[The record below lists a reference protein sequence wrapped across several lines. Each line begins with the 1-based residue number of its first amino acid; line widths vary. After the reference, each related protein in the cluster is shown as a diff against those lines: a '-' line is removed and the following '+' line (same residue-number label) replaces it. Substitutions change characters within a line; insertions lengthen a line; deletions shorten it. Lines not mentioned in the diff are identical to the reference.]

1 MIKAVRQKKRRRKR
15 LFFVGV
21 LVILLAAAGG
31 TLHRL
36 SLSLQDIS
44 RIIQLAA
51 GKITDTDQSP
61 RPAKSIL
68 RGTIYD
74 RSFNELSVSYQL
86 FTLYI
91 HPTELSDRH
100 SAAENLA
107 RILGMEKDTLADRLK
122 NVQPVIEI
130 ADDLDE
136 QQAADIEALNLDGVQ
151 CKVREDRYYPAHT
164 AAAYLLGF
172 VDNSIGLTGVEALY
186 DSVLQSGEFQVS
198 NVPEVDIDNSEALG
212 RTTTDVILTIDMDLQ
227 KKVEQELQNYRKNN
241 GAARGMALVLEPG
254 SGRVLAMASQPGFDP
269 NYFWQADDQKLHGI
283 VFTPEFNREL
293 TRPLLKTVAAIY
305 DAGFNGKILPVTVR
319 APDYGLTEE
328 KIDEYWTLF
337 GFEQPVQSL
346 LPSSRKEVDPDSLE
360 KDNFRKLSGAQ
371 LGVGL
376 ASLMNGGS
384 RMTPYFLHSLY
395 DHTREQFY
403 DREDASILQ
412 QRIIPPAAGIHL
424 RRELLLQSQYSR
436 KDGFLFVN
444 KETDITVR
452 NGLTD
457 YQLQEVLVA
466 AVPRK
471 IPKLLLL
478 MAVDYGTLFPIPPG
492 TFKGKKRKEDLA
504 ALGGRLLP
512 VLAAYNAFDS
522 VAEHPG
528 IKSEENYRRFLISRR
543 LELPEQKKRYA
554 RGDTTMPEVT
564 GLSLRKGLQWI
575 SPFHLKVSI
584 KGSGRIVA
592 QKPAPGEPVTES
604 AVCELTLRADS
615 KIN

>member
-1 MIKAVRQKKRRRKR
+1 MIKAVRQKKRRKR
-15 LFFVGV
+15 RLLFVGV

-36 SLSLQDIS
+36 SLSLLDIS

-51 GKITDTDQSP
+51 GKIADTEQNP
-61 RPAKSIL
+61 RPTKAIL
-68 RGTIYD
+68 RGTVYD
-74 RSFNELSVSYQL
+74 RNFNELSVSYQL
-86 FTLYI
+86 FTLYV
-91 HPTELSDRH
+91 HPTELSDRY
-100 SAAENLA
+100 SAAKNLA
-107 RILGMEKDTLADRLK
+107 LILGTDKDTLADRLK

-151 CKVREDRYYPAHT
+151 CKVREDRFYPAHT

-186 DSVLQSGEFQVS
+186 DSVLQPGEFQAS
-198 NVPEVDIDNSEALG
+198 NVPEVDIDDLEALG

-227 KKVEQELQNYRKNN
+227 KKVEQQLQNYRKIN

-269 NYFWQADDQKLHGI
+269 NYFWQADEQKLQGF
-283 VFTPEFNREL
+283 VFTPAFNREL
-293 TRPLLKTVAAIY
+293 VRPLLKTAAAIY
-305 DAGFNGKILPVTVR
+305 DAGLNGKILPVTVR
-319 APDYGLTEE
+319 APDYGLAQE

-337 GFEQPVQSL
+337 GFQQPVPSL
-346 LPSSRKEVDPDSLE
+346 LPSGRKEADPDAVE
-360 KDNFRKLSGAQ
+360 KDDLQKLSGAQ
-371 LGVGL
+371 LGVAL

-395 DHTREQFY
+395 DHTRGRFY
-403 DREDASILQ
+403 EREDASILQ
-412 QRIIPPAAGIHL
+412 QRIMEPAAGIHL
-424 RRELLLQSQYSR
+424 RRELLLQPPYSR
-436 KDGFLFVN
+436 KESFLFFN
-444 KETDITVR
+444 REIDISER

-466 AVPRK
+466 AVPRN
-471 IPKLLLL
+471 IPKVLLL
-478 MAVDYGTLFPIPPG
+478 MAVDYGTLYPLPPDAY
-492 TFKGKKRKEDLA
+492 KGKKRKEDLA
-504 ALGGRLLP
+504 ALGRRMLP
-512 VLAAYNAFDS
+512 VLTSYSSSDR

-528 IKSEENYRRFLISRR
+528 VTSEDNYRRFLISRR

-554 RGDTTMPEVT
+554 RVDTTMPEVT
-564 GLSLRKGLQWI
+564 GLSLRKGLQLI
-575 SPFHLKVSI
+575 SPYHLKVSI

-592 QKPAPGEPVTES
+592 QNPAPGEPVTES
-604 AVCELTLRADS
+604 GVCELTLGSR
-615 KIN
+615 I

>member
-1 MIKAVRQKKRRRKR
+1 MIKAVRQKKSRRKR
-15 LFFVGV
+15 LLFVGV

-36 SLSLQDIS
+36 SLSLLDIS

-51 GKITDTDQSP
+51 GKISDTDQNP
-61 RPAKSIL
+61 RPTKAIL

-74 RSFNELSVSYQL
+74 RNFNELSVSYQL
-86 FTLYI
+86 FTLYV

-100 SAAENLA
+100 STAENLA
-107 RILGMEKDTLADRLK
+107 RILGTDKDILADRLK

-172 VDNSIGLTGVEALY
+172 VNNSIGLTGVEALY
-186 DSVLQSGEFQVS
+186 DSVLQPGEFQVS
-198 NVPEVDIDNSEALG
+198 NVPEVDIEDSVPLG

-227 KKVEQELQNYRKNN
+227 KKVEQQLQNYRKIN

-269 NYFWQADDQKLHGI
+269 NYFWQADDQKLQGV

-293 TRPLLKTVAAIY
+293 ARPLLKTAAAIY
-305 DAGFNGKILPVTVR
+305 AAGFDGEIMPVTVR
-319 APDYGLTEE
+319 APDYGLAEK
-328 KIDEYWTLF
+328 KIDEYWSLF
-337 GFEQPVQSL
+337 GFQQPVQSL
-346 LPSSRKEVDPDSLE
+346 LPSGSKEADLDDVE
-360 KDNFRKLSGAQ
+360 KDNLQKLSGAQ
-371 LGVGL
+371 LCVGL

-395 DHTREQFY
+395 DHTRGRFY
-403 DREDASILQ
+403 EREDASMLQ
-412 QRIIPPAAGIHL
+412 QRVMEPAAGIHL
-424 RRELLLQSQYSR
+424 RRELLLQPPYSR
-436 KDGFLFVN
+436 KEGFLFMN
-444 KETDITVR
+444 READISER
-452 NGLTD
+452 NGWTH
-457 YQLQEVLVA
+457 YQLQEVLVT
-466 AVPRK
+466 AVPRD
-471 IPKLLLL
+471 IPKVLLL
-478 MAVDYGTLFPIPPG
+478 MAVDYGTLYPLPPG
-492 TFKGKKRKEDLA
+492 AYKGKERQDLA
-504 ALGGRLLP
+504 ALGRGLLP
-512 VLAAYNAFDS
+512 VLAAYSSSDR
-522 VAEHPG
+522 VTEHPG
-528 IKSEENYRRFLISRR
+528 VKSDDNYRRFLISRR

-554 RGDTTMPEVT
+554 RVDTTMPEVT

-592 QKPAPGEPVTES
+592 QNPAPGEPVTKS
-604 AVCELTLRADS
+604 GVCELTLGS
-615 KIN
+615 QI